1 MTSIKAT
8 NAMDRIRQG
17 NARASEI
24 YEALESNLI
33 ASQLG
38 DLPGSDTP
46 DGSRTWL
53 MLGLMNAMDD
63 LRVAMEHIKSIP
75 DGEVPP
81 LSEEVKSMISQR
93 NRRPLQIVGVSTV
106 AEAFR
111 LAQVKPASKLQTYEI
126 TNPPS
131 DGN

>member
-1 MTSIKAT
+1 
-8 NAMDRIRQG
+8 MDRIRQS

-24 YEALESNLI
+24 YDALESNLI
-33 ASQLG
+33 SSQLG
-38 DLPGSDTP
+38 DLPASDTP
-46 DGSRTWL
+46 DGRRTWL

-93 NRRPLQIVGVSTV
+93 NCRPLQIVGVSTV
-106 AEAFR
+106 SEALR
-111 LAQVKPASKLQTYEI
+111 LAYEEPANKLQT
-126 TNPPS
+126 
-131 DGN
+131 